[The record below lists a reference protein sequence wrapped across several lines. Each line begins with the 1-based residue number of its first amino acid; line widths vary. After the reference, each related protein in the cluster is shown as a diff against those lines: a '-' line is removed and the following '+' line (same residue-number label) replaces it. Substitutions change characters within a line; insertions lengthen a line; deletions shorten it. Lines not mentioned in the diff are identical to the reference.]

1 MKVIKYLIPL
11 WIGVFVY
18 TIFSIGFGA
27 KGVHAFGQLE
37 AERDKE
43 AANIEVLKDINSE
56 LKNTRHSL
64 STNKEN
70 FAVYARELGFSAP
83 GERFIRIIGLGTPK
97 KTIISPGQVVSPR
110 NPEYTPDKFFRILSF
125 FIGFTVLISMGT
137 YDFLQYLK
145 DRR

>member
-1 MKVIKYLIPL
+1 MKVIRYLIPL
-11 WIGVFVY
+11 WIGVFIY

-27 KGVHAFGQLE
+27 KGVSAFSQLE

-43 AANIEVLKDINSE
+43 MANLEVLKDINSE
-56 LKNTRHSL
+56 LENTKHSL

-70 FAVYARELGFSAP
+70 FAIYAMELGFSAP
-83 GERFIRIIGLGTPK
+83 GERFVRIIGLGSPK
-97 KTIISPGQVVSPR
+97 KNIISPGQVVSPD
-110 NPEYTPDKFFRILSF
+110 NPEYTPDKLFRILSF

-145 DRR
+145 DKR